1 MSTETEEE
9 VSIGEEEEYE
19 DIDESEERSED
30 NEEYEE
36 SFIDDGSLISDGNER
51 KEVKE
56 IGNNKQSS
64 GSNVE
69 NKEEIKEEEKKEWGD
84 PAYQES
90 DYILRKDGNVWQMHF
105 MMKKKVDASKE
116 KEKFDRLSDKSEVS
130 DNKYHQIKN
139 CSKSIGMVI
148 FMDETYYKKTKEDN
162 LKIHFPEA
170 DPPKI
175 YPEFIKL
182 IIEGNL
188 NAKVLQ
194 VIVGHEHGT
203 ENGKCHLQIYIS
215 FESLLYKT
223 FYPGKIFFYKNGTR
237 IGKFIYM
244 QQLGRNSK
252 ALANYCKKEKNFCML
267 HEEKKIKEKVDKN
280 KDLDVFAT
288 IVENKDKMTR
298 EEAHEYLQRKLPREY
313 FLNYSNIT
321 KTINDLI
328 EEPLP
333 EFRWILPK
341 HLDNFDVPFGN
352 MRVSF
357 MKIFMEWFNENCK
370 IENPEKRKV
379 ALCLYSEKKGLGKTC
394 FVRSLVPDR
403 RYILEYNNT
412 FTDIVN
418 KNQVKLLLLDDMKD
432 IDEKNEQLWV
442 SLVAGQRT
450 TIRAPWVNKVY
461 ELGLPCIICTN
472 SKKMVNRFVKDRL
485 FYNGVITIEID
496 KYMGP
501 PGTYNEDLYKRRVF
515 LSEKTK
521 NTLLD
526 LEKEREENDKINS
539 NISKILFK
547 TYKMND
553 NY

>member
-9 VSIGEEEEYE
+9 ISMKEEEEEEEYE
-19 DIDESEERSED
+19 DIDKSEERSDEGSD
-30 NEEYEE
+30 EYEK
-36 SFIDDGSLISDGNER
+36 SFIDDRDISDGGEETS
-51 KEVKE
+51 KVLEE
-56 IGNNKQSS
+56 SF
-64 GSNVE
+64 SNVE
-69 NKEEIKEEEKKEWGD
+69 NREEIEESEKEEWGD

-90 DYILRKDGNVWQMHF
+90 DYILKKDGNVWQMHF
-105 MMKKKVDASKE
+105 MMKKKIDVTKTRE
-116 KEKFDRLSDKSEVS
+116 QFDRLADKSEVS

-139 CSKSIGMVI
+139 CSRSIGMVI
-148 FMDETYYKKTKEDN
+148 FMDETYYGKTKEEN
-162 LKIHFPEA
+162 LKIHFPEV

-188 NAKVLQ
+188 KVNVLQ

-203 ENGKCHLQIYIS
+203 EGGRCHLQICIN

-223 FYPGKIFFYKNGTR
+223 FYPGKILFYKNGKK

-252 ALANYCKKEKNFCML
+252 ALANYCKKEKHFCML
-267 HEEKKIKEKVDKN
+267 HEELKIKEKVDKN
-280 KDLDVFAT
+280 KDVDGFAT
-288 IVENKDKMTR
+288 IIENKDKITR
-298 EEAHEYLQRKLPREY
+298 EEAHEYLQKKMPREY
-313 FLNYSNIT
+313 FLNYGNIT
-321 KTINDLI
+321 KAINDLI

-333 EFRWILPK
+333 EFRWILPT
-341 HLDNFDVPFGN
+341 HLDDFDVPFGN
-352 MRVSF
+352 MRVNF
-357 MKIFMEWFNENCK
+357 MKIFMEWFEENCR

-412 FTDIVN
+412 FTDIIN
-418 KNQVKLLLLDDMKD
+418 KKQVKLLLLDDMKD

-501 PGTYNEDLYKRRVF
+501 PGTYNESLYKRKAF
-515 LSEKTK
+515 LSEKT
-521 NTLLD
+521 NNSLLEM
-526 LEKEREENDKINS
+526 EKEIEENERINT
-539 NISKILFK
+539 NISKVLFK
-547 TYKMND
+547 TYKMN
-553 NY
+553 NEY